1 MPGITIMLD
10 CAPEKTT
17 LGGLAPVKFSRR
29 PRRRLKKAHNLPS
42 QFSAAGKIGKK
53 REKCYENLVF
63 SGVAPAQRG
72 RNG

>member
-1 MPGITIMLD
+1 
-10 CAPEKTT
+10 
-17 LGGLAPVKFSRR
+17 
-29 PRRRLKKAHNLPS
+29 LPS

-63 SGVAPAQRG
+63 SGVAPEQWG